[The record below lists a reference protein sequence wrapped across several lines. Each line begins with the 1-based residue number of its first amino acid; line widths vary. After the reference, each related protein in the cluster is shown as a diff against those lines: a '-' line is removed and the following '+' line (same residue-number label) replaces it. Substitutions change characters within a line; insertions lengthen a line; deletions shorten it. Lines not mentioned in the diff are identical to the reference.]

1 MDNRSLIRL
10 LPIALALIAAAYTFL
25 STPTFKNP
33 ETGRRSKIALDPKQE
48 QTLGLQAYQQVLSK
62 SEILKDGPVV
72 GAVTE
77 VAQRLAGA
85 TKAQL
90 PWQLSVVREDQ
101 VNAFCLPGGE
111 IVVYTAILPV
121 TQSRAG
127 LAVVLG
133 HEMAHATSH
142 HGSAR
147 MFKQNITQTLM
158 SGAQFSLY
166 NMDYQ
171 QQQMAMAALGAFSK
185 YGVSLPFSRTDE
197 SEADH
202 IGLIYMAR
210 AGYDPRQAVEF
221 WKRMAK
227 RTGSGQPPQFAS
239 DHPSHETRIQDIQGW
254 LPEALKEYERSQ
266 KVPEETQNAP
276 IGN

>member
-1 MDNRSLIRL
+1 MNNRSLIRL
-10 LPIALALIAAAYTFL
+10 LPIGLALLAAAYTFL

-33 ETGRRSKIALDPKQE
+33 ETGRRSKVALDAKQE

-62 SEILKDGPVV
+62 SDVLRDGPVV
-72 GAVTE
+72 NAIKE

-85 TKAQL
+85 TRVSL
-90 PWQLSVVREDQ
+90 PWELSVVQEDQ
-101 VNAFCLPGGE
+101 VNAFCLPGGK

-127 LAVVLG
+127 LAVVMG

-142 HGSAR
+142 HGASR
-147 MFKQNITQTLM
+147 MFKQQVTQTLM
-158 SGAQFSLY
+158 TGAQFSLY
-166 NMDYQ
+166 SMDYN

-185 YGVSLPFSRTDE
+185 YGVQLPFSRGDE
-197 SEADH
+197 TEADR
-202 IGLIYMAR
+202 IGLIFMAR
-210 AGYDPRQAVEF
+210 AGYDPRQAPEF
-221 WKRMAK
+221 WKRMAR

-239 DHPSHETRIQDIQGW
+239 SHPSHETRIQDINGW
-254 LPEALKEYERSQ
+254 MPEAMAEYEKSD
-266 KVPEETQNAP
+266 KVPQEIQTAI

>member
-1 MDNRSLIRL
+1 MDSRSLIRL
-10 LPIALALIAAAYTFL
+10 LPIVLALLAAAWTFL

-33 ETGRRSKIALDPKQE
+33 ETGRRSKIALNPRQE
-48 QTLGLQAYQQVLSK
+48 QALGLQAYQEVLSK
-62 SEILKDGPVV
+62 SQVLRGGPVV
-72 GAVTE
+72 QAVTE

-85 TKAQL
+85 TRAQL
-90 PWQLSVVREDQ
+90 NWQLSVVQENQ

-127 LAVVLG
+127 LGVVLG

-142 HGSAR
+142 HGAAR
-147 MFKQNITQTLM
+147 LFKQNVTQTLM
-158 SGAQFSLY
+158 TGAQFSLW
-166 NMDYQ
+166 NMDYNQ
-171 QQQMAMAALGAFSK
+171 QQVAMAALGAFTR
-185 YGVSLPFSRTDE
+185 YGVQLPFSREDE

-221 WKRMAK
+221 WRRMEQ
-227 RTGSGQPPQFAS
+227 RTGSNQPPQFAS
-239 DHPSHETRIQDIQGW
+239 DHPSHGVRIQQIQAW
-254 LPEALKEYERSQ
+254 LPEALKEYDAAQ
-266 KVPEETQNAP
+266 KVPENEQKATV
-276 IGN
+276 GY